1 MAKPWGTAEWQI
13 PGGGQNG
20 GRHQQRTKLPDPIPP
35 RWGGAKD
42 VIRTRALTKRYGHV
56 TAVDG
61 LTLHVERGEIYGFLG
76 PNGAGKTTT
85 IMMLLGLEPPTSGS
99 IELLGEDPA
108 HNPLA
113 LRRRIG
119 VLSEFHYL
127 YEEMSAVDYL
137 QFFADLYRVEDKARR
152 IDELL
157 SRLGL
162 SAYRHLR
169 LRGYSKG
176 MKQKLGMARALLA
189 DPDLLILDEP
199 VSSLD
204 PYGIREIRDIILEEN
219 ARGKTFLISSHI
231 LSEIERTCHRVGIIH
246 HGRLLAEDRLEAIK
260 GQLQPEVQLTLE
272 LQETPEAVIH
282 ALQSAP
288 FVLACR
294 PEGNKLLLQLK
305 GGRDYRADVFHLVA
319 GAGGTI
325 LEMRRHEVS
334 LEDAFLRITDQNIRP
349 LAEQI
354 RMR

>member
-1 MAKPWGTAEWQI
+1 MGGTA
-13 PGGGQNG
+13 
-20 GRHQQRTKLPDPIPP
+20 
-35 RWGGAKD
+35 
-42 VIRTRALTKRYGHV
+42 VIQTEGLTKRFDDLI
-56 TAVDG
+56 AVND
-61 LTLHVERGEIYGFLG
+61 LNIHVERGEIYGFLG

-169 LRGYSKG
+169 LQGYSKG

-204 PYGIREIRDIILEEN
+204 PYGIRE
-219 ARGKTFLISSHI
+219 
-231 LSEIERTCHRVGIIH
+231 
-246 HGRLLAEDRLEAIK
+246 
-260 GQLQPEVQLTLE
+260 
-272 LQETPEAVIH
+272 
-282 ALQSAP
+282 
-288 FVLACR
+288 
-294 PEGNKLLLQLK
+294 
-305 GGRDYRADVFHLVA
+305 
-319 GAGGTI
+319 
-325 LEMRRHEVS
+325 
-334 LEDAFLRITDQNIRP
+334 
-349 LAEQI
+349 
-354 RMR
+354 